1 MAMPKKQMTR
11 TRSGGR
17 RSQIRLRTSALTTCS
32 SCHSAIIAHRA
43 CPNCGMYRGRVVLKI
58 KK

>member
-17 RSQIRLRTSALTTCS
+17 RSQIRLRTKALTTCP
-32 SCHSAIIAHRA
+32 SCHSAIVAHRV
-43 CPNCGMYRGRVVLKI
+43 CTNCGMYRGRVVLK